1 MVILKLRRINNK
13 FSDLMGRQDGS
24 VIKAFAI
31 KLDDL
36 NLTPGTHM
44 IEGENFHL

>member
-1 MVILKLRRINNK
+1 MI
-13 FSDLMGRQDGS
+13 GRQDGS

-31 KLDDL
+31 KLDDP

>member
-1 MVILKLRRINNK
+1 MVILKLHMIKNK
-13 FSDLMGRQDGS
+13 FNDLMGRQDGS

-36 NLTPGTHM
+36 NLTLEPT
-44 IEGENFHL
+44 